1 MGKMKDLI
9 ADEWDRAYR
18 QGYDDALA
26 EHLGCLSQILD
37 SPAPSAV
44 QTEQQTSELQGKWDA
59 VIAALQAMPTIAE
72 RIGSD
77 ALEQEYANGK
87 SHGLLEGWSSG
98 IEEGYSTGLNAAI
111 AAIQAMPTIED
122 QMEYAYLDLTVP
134 EILAILKD
142 ILKDTQ

>member
-1 MGKMKDLI
+1 MGKMKNLM

-26 EHLGCLSQILD
+26 EHLGSLSQILD

-44 QTEQQTSELQGKWDA
+44 QTEQQTLELQGKWDA
-59 VIAALQAMPTIAE
+59 VIAA
-72 RIGSD
+72 
-77 ALEQEYANGK
+77 
-87 SHGLLEGWSSG
+87 
-98 IEEGYSTGLNAAI
+98 IE
-111 AAIQAMPTIED
+111 AMPTIED

-142 ILKDTQ
+142 IFKDTQ